1 MYALSMASSLMS
13 LAFLI
18 YSIKHRHHR
27 VMRAST
33 FSFMVLILIGTII
46 SNSTVF
52 VWRLTSNNVVTCALT
67 PVLLGMGFVITFGA
81 LFIKSWRI
89 HMLFNE
95 KSLKMFKI
103 TDLKLLLI
111 LLGFMLVEGAIVSV
125 IAVFQAGVVMITPDP
140 FRPSTWYLQC
150 VDNTI
155 GFTFVIICVVLDGI
169 LLGFGLYIAIRI
181 RKLKHKLYNES
192 RILAFVIYNIA
203 LLALLITILQ
213 FVGAVNRQILFIVR
227 SLAIILA
234 SSVTTI
240 SLYAN
245 KIYYIRTVDDTK
257 SPMGTNRTTASMDY
271 RSGVSKN
278 QVSNSSTS
286 KEQVDKLIQENQSLK
301 RKMAELEAILQ
312 QISDVHEKSQ
322 EVNYSADDKE

>member
-1 MYALSMASSLMS
+1 
-13 LAFLI
+13 
-18 YSIKHRHHR
+18 
-27 VMRAST
+27 MRAST
-33 FSFMVLILIGTII
+33 ISFMVLILIGTII

-67 PVLLGMGFVITFGA
+67 PVMLGMGFVTTFGA

-111 LLGFMLVEGAIVSV
+111 LLGFMLVGGAIVSV

-140 FRPSTWYLQC
+140 IRPSTWYLQC
-150 VDNTI
+150 VDNMI
-155 GFTFVIICVVLDGI
+155 SFTFVIICVVLDGI

-203 LLALLITILQ
+203 LLAVLITILQ
-213 FVGAVNRQILFIVR
+213 FVVVVNRQILFIVR

-234 SSVTTI
+234 SSVTVI

-245 KIYYIRTVDDTK
+245 KMYYIRTVDDTK
-257 SPMGTNRTTASMDY
+257 SPMGTNRTTASKDY

-301 RKMAELEAILQ
+301 QKIAELEAILQ

-322 EVNYSADDKE
+322 EVKYSANDKE

>member
-1 MYALSMASSLMS
+1 
-13 LAFLI
+13 
-18 YSIKHRHHR
+18 
-27 VMRAST
+27 MRAST
-33 FSFMVLILIGTII
+33 FSFMLLILIGTII

-52 VWRLTSNNVVTCALT
+52 VWRLTSNNVITCALT
-67 PVLLGMGFVITFGA
+67 PVLLGMGFVISFGA

-111 LLGFMLVEGAIVSV
+111 LLGFMLLVEGVIVSV
-125 IAVFQAGVVMITPDP
+125 IAVFQAGVVMIAPDP

-150 VDNTI
+150 VDNMI
-155 GFTFVIICVVLDGI
+155 SFTFVVICVVLDGI
-169 LLGFGLYIAIRI
+169 LLVFGLYIAIRI

-203 LLALLITILQ
+203 LLAVLITILQ

-227 SLAIILA
+227 SLAIFLA
-234 SSVTTI
+234 SSVTVI
-240 SLYAN
+240 SLYSN

-257 SPMGTNRTTASMDY
+257 SPVGTNRTTASMDY
-271 RSGVSKN
+271 KSGVSKN

-286 KEQVDKLIQENQSLK
+286 KEQVDNFIQENQILK
-301 RKMAELEAILQ
+301 RKMAELEAMLQ

-322 EVNYSADDKE
+322 EVKYSANDKE